1 MRGPP
6 YGPTLRP
13 MDTMSGQHHNR
24 AEGAGVIGLGA
35 FLAVGGYLLGNVIEI
50 NGRTFGIFY
59 LGILVGA
66 VLIILGAVKM
76 IRGD

>member
-1 MRGPP
+1 MREPP
-6 YGPTLRP
+6 FGPTVP
-13 MDTMSGQHHNR
+13 AMDTMSERHHTR
-24 AEGAGVIGLGA
+24 AEGAAVVGLGA

-66 VLIILGAVKM
+66 VLMILGALKM